1 MSTSPITSPEA
12 AAPALSTSLHTLS
25 LPSTSLSDSLPGSV
39 PRLDSSGL
47 NWAIFSVRFQ
57 DAVDAKGFWGHFDGS
72 EPRPVAVNPGE
83 PTDDE
88 TTKLN
93 QWKKNERS
101 AKSLLTQKLPDSAL
115 MRVHAKLTVKERWDA
130 ISTEYTEKGA

>member
-1 MSTSPITSPEA
+1 
-12 AAPALSTSLHTLS
+12 
-25 LPSTSLSDSLPGSV
+25 V
-39 PRLDSSGL
+39 
-47 NWAIFSVRFQ
+47 IFSVRFQ

-72 EPRPVAVNPGE
+72 EPHPVAVNPGE

-101 AKSLLTQKLPDSAL
+101 AKSLLIQ
-115 MRVHAKLTVKERWDA
+115 
-130 ISTEYTEKGA
+130 